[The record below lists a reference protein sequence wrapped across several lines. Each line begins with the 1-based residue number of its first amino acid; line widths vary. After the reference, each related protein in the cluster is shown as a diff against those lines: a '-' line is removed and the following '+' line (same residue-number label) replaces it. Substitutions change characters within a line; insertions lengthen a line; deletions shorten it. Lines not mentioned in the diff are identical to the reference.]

1 MFKGQVQIAGAG
13 EKHETGT
20 RVNSKEKLEHIP
32 QKTVENSIDTFTV
45 CFRL

>member
-1 MFKGQVQIAGAG
+1 MFKGQVQIARAG